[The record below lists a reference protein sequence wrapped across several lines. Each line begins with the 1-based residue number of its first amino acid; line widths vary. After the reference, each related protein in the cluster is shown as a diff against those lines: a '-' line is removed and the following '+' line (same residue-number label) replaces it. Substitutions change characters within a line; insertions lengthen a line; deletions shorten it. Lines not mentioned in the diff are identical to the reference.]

1 VDEGF
6 WEAVGKFL
14 GKEVGEAGRATSAC
28 KVGSV
33 FAGMFFSTL
42 SQEVNDARNRSNQ
55 GNKNGRITLGGE
67 KEFKSAVMELEAD

>member
-1 VDEGF
+1 
-6 WEAVGKFL
+6 
-14 GKEVGEAGRATSAC
+14 
-28 KVGSV
+28 
-33 FAGMFFSTL
+33 MFFSTL